1 MLPSNAR
8 ITGLIS
14 KLKEWIEGP
23 EPGYPFHLYIVEKS
37 NSIKITTSFKC
48 TCTYLTETIFDTH
61 NVNLHL
67 YFICLI

>member
-48 TCTYLTETIFDTH
+48 TCTY
-61 NVNLHL
+61 
-67 YFICLI
+67 